1 MSDRPEQTI
10 DALLAQHRPG
20 LLRYLTMR
28 LGNAAEAEEVLQEA
42 MLQFVKASETSDI
55 QNAHA
60 LLVRIC
66 SRQAID
72 RLRHNISRG
81 NRERAWSEDYYRTQ
95 SDDDSMGSLSAPQER
110 QLAAKNDIEAVMV
123 VLDGLS
129 ETVRTAFILHRF
141 DGLSHREV
149 AARMGLSQ
157 STVEKH
163 IMKASQQLLLK
174 FRRN

>member
-1 MSDRPEQTI
+1 MTGNQEEDIE
-10 DALLAQHRPG
+10 ALLSRHRPG
-20 LLRYLTMR
+20 LLRYLTAR

-42 MLQFVKASETSDI
+42 MLQFVKASETTDI

-81 NRERAWSEDYYRTQ
+81 NRERAWSEDYYRAQ
-95 SDDDSMGSLSAPQER
+95 SDDDTMGSLSAPQER
-110 QLAAKNDIEAVMV
+110 QLAAKGDIETVMA

-129 ETVRTAFILHRF
+129 QTVRTAFILHRF

-163 IMKASQQLLLK
+163 IMKASQQLLLRV
-174 FRRN
+174 RRN

>member
-1 MSDRPEQTI
+1 MSSESDRDLQALIEEQG
-10 DALLAQHRPG
+10 PG
-20 LLRYLTMR
+20 LLRYLTAR
-28 LGNAAEAEEVLQEA
+28 LGNAAEAEEVLQES
-42 MLQFVKASETSDI
+42 MLQFVKACETTEVH
-55 QNAHA
+55 NHHA

-81 NRERAWSEDYYRTQ
+81 NRERTWSEDYYRSR
-95 SDDDSMGSLSAPQER
+95 SDDDVMGSQSAPQER
-110 QLAAKNDIEAVMV
+110 QLAARKDIEAVMG

-129 ETVRTAFILHRF
+129 ESVRSAFILHRF

-149 AARMGLSQ
+149 AARLGLSQ

-163 IMKASQQLLLK
+163 IMKVSQQLLHRFK
-174 FRRN
+174 RP